1 MTQQAQQMMCEDVE
15 RLIHPYVDGEFSPD
29 DEEHATFERHLAGC
43 KGCRELASYQ
53 TMFKSALRQRMP
65 QRQAPAALVE
75 RIKLDL
81 ARAPLPVPA
90 WRRNAWKVAP
100 VAAAAAMLLLLG
112 VSLHRRGTTS
122 AVVSSSIAKHTSE
135 LPVEIASR
143 DADSVRTWFRGKVAF
158 PVRAPHFREVPAV
171 QLVGAR
177 LSNLRDRDAA
187 YLVYE
192 VNGAKVSVFVF
203 DPSLV
208 ELGTDDGYQMVAGRK
223 VYLDESGPYNV
234 ALFSDRGVGYA
245 ITGDVDQKTMLRL
258 VSASLAGD

>member
-1 MTQQAQQMMCEDVE
+1 MLCEDVQK
-15 RLIHPYVDGEFSPD
+15 LIHPYVDGELGND
-29 DEEHATFERHLAGC
+29 AAGDGDERASFERHLS
-43 KGCRELASYQ
+43 GCRACRDLASYQ

-65 QRQAPAALVE
+65 RKQAPADLVA
-75 RIKLDL
+75 RIRGDL
-81 ARAPLPVPA
+81 ARMPVPVPA
-90 WRRNAWKVAP
+90 WRRQLWRATPV
-100 VAAAAAMLLLLG
+100 VAAAAILLLLG

-122 AVVSSSIAKHTSE
+122 AVVSSSIQKHTSE

-158 PVRAPHFREVPAV
+158 PVRAPHFAAEPAA

-192 VNGAKVSVFVF
+192 INGAKVSVFVF

-208 ELGTDDGYQMVAGRK
+208 ELGEDDGYRMVSGRK
-223 VYLDESGPYNV
+223 VYLDEHGPYNV

-245 ITGDVDQKTMLRL
+245 ITGDVDEQTMLRL
-258 VSASLAGD
+258 VSASLSPE